1 MTYRPATNRYAV
13 SLKADYLDATAQRLQ
28 DVVSTQMESR
38 KRRTHRFFCRS
49 VRALCHA
56 ITVLMASFFVPSA
69 FAEAPSYHPGRRH
82 ES

>member
-38 KRRTHRFFCRS
+38 KRRTHRFF
-49 VRALCHA
+49 VAQYALYA
-56 ITVLMASFFVPSA
+56 TLSPF
-69 FAEAPSYHPGRRH
+69 
-82 ES
+82 